1 MTEAKRRVL
10 VVEDDQN
17 IRSFVAEALVWEGYE
32 VQEAADG
39 YQALAVLGEWRADLV
54 VLDLMMP
61 CCDGW
66 MFRAEQLDRDD
77 LATIPIVVMSA
88 AHEAQREGD
97 KLQATAIVPKPF
109 ELDRLLA
116 TVERVAR

>member
-1 MTEAKRRVL
+1 MTDSKCRVL
-10 VVEDDQN
+10 VVEDDEA
-17 IRSFVAEALVWEGYE
+17 IRCFVIEALAWEGYE

-39 YQALAVLGEWRADLV
+39 YAALAILSEWRADLV

-66 MFRAEQLDRDD
+66 MFRAEQLARED
-77 LATIPIVVMSA
+77 LSDIPVVVMSA
-88 AHEAQREGD
+88 AHDAQREAD

-116 TVERVAR
+116 TVGRLAK

>member
-1 MTEAKRRVL
+1 MTDSRRRVL
-10 VVEDDQN
+10 VVEDDAD
-17 IRSFVAEALVWEGYE
+17 IRCFVTEALTWEGYE

-39 YQALAVLGEWRADLV
+39 FLALAVLAEWRADLV

-66 MFRAEQLDRDD
+66 MFRAEQLARDD
-77 LATIPIVVMSA
+77 LSAIPVVIMSA
-88 AHEAQREGD
+88 AHDAQRETD
-97 KLQATAIVPKPF
+97 KLQAAAVIPKPF

-116 TVERVAR
+116 TVGHLAT